1 MLWACNEQSNS
12 ICKVTND
19 KVFKDFGMI
28 NIKYVQTSF
37 QAFMTWPKNSSTLK
51 ILILTLLT
59 FITLVK
65 TQFATKV
72 EQCLTYRTI
81 IIMCYNCQT
90 KALANWIPS
99 KQTWIIVKAICDALF
114 LIMFACV
121 LKQHCG
127 YLLLLNA
134 LAIAIKLYVQLSKDM
149 LDLFFLDFMDF
160 FKLFKAHNMLT
171 SFMLDPWFKNL
182 NLVGDYVDH
191 LLAIE

>member
-19 KVFKDFGMI
+19 KVFKDLGMVNI
-28 NIKYVQTSF
+28 NYVQTSL

-72 EQCLTYRTI
+72 EQCLAYRAI
-81 IIMCYNCQT
+81 IIMCYSCQT
-90 KALANWIPS
+90 KTLTNW
-99 KQTWIIVKAICDALF
+99 TIVKAICDALF

-121 LKQHCG
+121 LKHHCG
-127 YLLLLNA
+127 YLLLLDV

-160 FKLFKAHNMLT
+160 FKLFKTHNMLT
-171 SFMLDPWFKNL
+171 SFMLDPWFKDL

>member
-1 MLWACNEQSNS
+1 
-12 ICKVTND
+12 
-19 KVFKDFGMI
+19 
-28 NIKYVQTSF
+28 
-37 QAFMTWPKNSSTLK
+37 MTWPKNSSTLK
-51 ILILTLLT
+51 ILILTLVT
-59 FITLVK
+59 FITLMK

-72 EQCLTYRTI
+72 EQCLTYQT

-121 LKQHCG
+121 LKQHSG

-149 LDLFFLDFMDF
+149 LDLFFFGFHGF
-160 FKLFKAHNMLT
+160 FQI
-171 SFMLDPWFKNL
+171 
-182 NLVGDYVDH
+182 V
-191 LLAIE
+191 